1 MKYMPSVSEKTHA
14 GNRDNLHIAN
24 GIITEIGSIFAPVS
38 EMIKATDLNTF
49 ETTFSNNLEGVNDA
63 FSLEDAK
70 VKQQIREFNKVPKR
84 VTKIMNAAR
93 GLGLSAET
101 LASLQTTVNKIN
113 GFRATSKTPDNPAT
127 PEDESR
133 SNISVSQRSYAGL
146 LESLDLLH
154 AKLAADPAY
163 VPNEAE
169 HKTTAIETWIDGLRT
184 LHNDAIAAKLATVTA
199 RHKRDSHAYNPA
211 TGIIPRTK
219 ALKAYA
225 ASILE
230 KDDPRLIRLK
240 KLRFVD
246 FSK

>member
-1 MKYMPSVSEKTHA
+1 MPSVSEKTHA

-24 GIITEIGSIFAPVS
+24 GIVAEFGSIFVPVS
-38 EMIKATDLNTF
+38 DLVKAAELNTF
-49 ETTFSNNLEGVNDA
+49 ETTFTTNLQSVNDA
-63 FSLEDAK
+63 FSIEDAR
-70 VKQQIREFNKVPKR
+70 VKLQIREFNKVPKR

-101 LASLQTTVNKIN
+101 LASLQTSVNKIN
-113 GFRATSKTPDNPAT
+113 GFRATSKTPDNPLT
-127 PEDESR
+127 PEDESQ

-146 LESLDLLH
+146 LESLDLFH
-154 AKLAADPAY
+154 SKLAVDPAY

-169 HKTTAIETWIDGLRT
+169 YKTAAIEAWIEELRT
-184 LHNDAIAAKLATVTA
+184 VHDDAIAARLATVSA
-199 RHKRDSHAYNPA
+199 RHKRDSHAYHQT